1 MTHAGEPEG
10 LVTIE
15 GIEGVGK
22 SSMVSRVQRNLE
34 GRGRRVDVTREPG
47 GTPIGDRLREL
58 VLASGDTVPTS
69 DTELLLIFAARAQHL
84 ARRIRPNLDAGV
96 WVVCDRFTDATYAYQ
111 GGGRGIA
118 AERIRTIEQWVQGD
132 VRPYRTV
139 LLDAPV
145 ELALSRAKG
154 RGSSD
159 RFERETLAFF
169 ERARA
174 TYLERAEAEPERFRV
189 VDASQEPEYVG
200 AAVAAA
206 VEDLG

>member
-1 MTHAGEPEG
+1 MTHAGEPAG

-96 WVVCDRFTDATYAYQ
+96 WIVCDRFTDATYAYQ

>member
-1 MTHAGEPEG
+1 MTHAGEPAG